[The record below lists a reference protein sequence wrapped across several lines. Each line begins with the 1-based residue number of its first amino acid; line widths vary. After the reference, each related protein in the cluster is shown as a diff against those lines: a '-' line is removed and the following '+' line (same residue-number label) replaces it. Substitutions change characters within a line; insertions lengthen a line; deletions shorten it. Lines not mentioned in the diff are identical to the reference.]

1 MAQVTMTIQDI
12 LMMYCWEADSNA
24 NTRKEIVE
32 QAQKKLFSFD
42 YPFYDPNLKD
52 EFELQFIRHFYM
64 REIGFESLALF
75 KLKLEDYL
83 HLNHDKWKRL
93 YDALSKDFNPLY
105 DYDLNLSRN
114 ENEDETTDNSIDE
127 DVSENNTLEQDK
139 KKDTTSNSIDDS
151 TTNETGNINRT
162 QNQTNFNRDLAST
175 TPDERITISNDNV
188 IEYADNVF
196 ESDGK
201 NTDSEIT
208 GTTLEGTRHNESNNT
223 QNQTELNTDTESKI
237 KNRQQLDNEIR
248 NLLKEVNERKQGLVG
263 QKSYTQRVQEY
274 VDNYQSINHQMFHD
288 MNTLFLQL
296 Y

>member
-12 LMMYCWEADSNA
+12 LMMYCWEEDSNA
-24 NTRKEIVE
+24 ITRKEIVE

-83 HLNHDKWKRL
+83 YLNHDKWKRL

-114 ENEDETTDNSIDE
+114 ENEDEKTDNTIDE

-175 TPDERITISNDNV
+175 TPDERITISNNNV

-208 GTTLEGTRHNESNNT
+208 GTTLDGTRRNESNNT
-223 QNQTELNTDTESKI
+223 QNQTELNKDTEAKI

-274 VDNYQSINHQMFHD
+274 VDNYQSINHQMFNE